1 MPNIG
6 QHLCVPIYSHMKCKF
21 WVYQDTEAQGAWA
34 VSWNISIK
42 KDYNQIRSRA
52 LGIHFW
58 PACLS
63 IYLSGKLLLRNSAT
77 LIKIGILDQFEEE
90 SDTVVFPKVWH
101 HPYFHHVMG
110 WVPVNAYTVIM
121 KDFVTGYGSGHI
133 YLWPVSGMLCCCMRI
148 CQASSINTTWDKESF
163 IPLACAE
170 CRDSLPFSGASS
182 ILPYCIILFIISGK
196 KYRTLNTIMWFILLK
211 NLWFITLQL
220 QMFPASLAVEC
231 WVAG

>member
-1 MPNIG
+1 VTISDVYRFIAEKLSLWIYKCTEEFWESWLLLTGLQYELHWWHTKMVIILMPNIG

-110 WVPVNAYTVIM
+110 WVPVNAYTVIR
-121 KDFVTGYGSGHI
+121 KDFVLG
-133 YLWPVSGMLCCCMRI
+133 
-148 CQASSINTTWDKESF
+148 
-163 IPLACAE
+163 
-170 CRDSLPFSGASS
+170 
-182 ILPYCIILFIISGK
+182 
-196 KYRTLNTIMWFILLK
+196 
-211 NLWFITLQL
+211 
-220 QMFPASLAVEC
+220 
-231 WVAG
+231 